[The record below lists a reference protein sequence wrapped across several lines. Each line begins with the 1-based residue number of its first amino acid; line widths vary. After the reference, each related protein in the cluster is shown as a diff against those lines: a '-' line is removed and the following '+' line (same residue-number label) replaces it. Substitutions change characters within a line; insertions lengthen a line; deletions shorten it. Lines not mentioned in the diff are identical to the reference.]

1 MPIELITPREIEA
14 YINKSCLNH
23 PRVVLIDE
31 FLTYIYN
38 NQTKFKFSREIKNL
52 VKTLNEKST
61 EVKCSTIYRILKDE
75 IKSTKNK
82 VSLEEANQIINYLDN
97 LNERIEESEKND
109 PPIIYPD
116 FVKSKFLI
124 TRYSLD
130 QIMKSAEFI
139 KSETGILVNGQQ
151 ILSMPLFTCVE
162 EETEWGIEDLEY
174 DKGELM
180 YFLDKG
186 IIGLTNIGI
195 DTLDGVF
202 DIESHLMGLPIMY
215 AQQDNLRK

>member
-1 MPIELITPREIEA
+1 
-14 YINKSCLNH
+14 
-23 PRVVLIDE
+23 
-31 FLTYIYN
+31 
-38 NQTKFKFSREIKNL
+38 
-52 VKTLNEKST
+52 
-61 EVKCSTIYRILKDE
+61 
-75 IKSTKNK
+75 
-82 VSLEEANQIINYLDN
+82 
-97 LNERIEESEKND
+97 
-109 PPIIYPD
+109 
-116 FVKSKFLI
+116 
-124 TRYSLD
+124 
-130 QIMKSAEFI
+130 MKSAEFI